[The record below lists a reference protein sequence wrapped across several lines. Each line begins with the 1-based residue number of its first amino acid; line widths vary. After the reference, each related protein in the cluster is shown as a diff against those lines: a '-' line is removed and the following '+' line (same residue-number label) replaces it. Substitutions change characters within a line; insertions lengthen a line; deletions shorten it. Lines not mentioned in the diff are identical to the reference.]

1 LPPAQGFP
9 KILTFEVAFFDRM
22 CYDARRNLFR
32 EGFIVAIRK
41 RYKDIERI
49 LTQIL
54 IADAGVF
61 VLYMIFA
68 GLGVTFLKVVTTIA
82 CLAASIC
89 CLALLYMTGE
99 MKKARSRWL
108 VLGFAAVVVCLLVS
122 LILNYPS
129 PAVVAA
135 EAISSIG

>member
-1 LPPAQGFP
+1 
-9 KILTFEVAFFDRM
+9 M
-22 CYDARRNLFR
+22 
-32 EGFIVAIRK
+32 AIRR
-41 RYKDIERI
+41 RYKDIERF
-49 LTQIL
+49 LTMVL
-54 IADAGVF
+54 LADTAVF

-68 GLGVTFLKVVTTIA
+68 GLGIGWLKVITTIL
-82 CLAASIC
+82 CVVASVA

-108 VLGFAAVVVCLLVS
+108 VLGFGAILLCLLVS

-135 EAISSIG
+135 DALAASVG